1 MPAVVLY
8 RRLQP
13 WGISIPYLLD
23 DEFTDIKAAG
33 AFLGTP
39 AVPGPGDRQGVDTN
53 LIMSTAGGVLVVN
66 GTPAASDRFHPG
78 SVARVAGRVFKVALP
93 TFVTNGAA
101 NIRFGFSADGTT
113 GTDGVP
119 GIDYNASITAI
130 RIKDNVSVIY
140 TFTLGAAPHEI
151 ALIARATGGWSF
163 AKVGANWVM
172 LYIHPTNST
181 ATLFPKFIV
190 ATAAA
195 INLTVDGFRVPQSL
209 YIPTPLAYATFG
221 GGDGAL
227 GNTDAT
233 GPDGQVVA
241 VLAWTGATWAIVSG
255 KAVNTPNLG
264 ADVVVNGDFD
274 TDTDWTKGAGW
285 SIAAGVAS
293 ATAASSDLTAVV
305 APLTLGQW
313 YQVQFT
319 LSSFVG
325 GTVRP
330 ILGGTNQNL
339 YGANGTH
346 VLTGRA
352 GGTSLVFTAA
362 SATLSIDDVSVK
374 PLILSELFASVNSVS
389 TPDVHIRVAITL
401 DGAPLGKATGIVL
414 NLDSVSS
421 PANLILAWLDGRGN
435 AHLDECVAGVW
446 TSKIAAAIT
455 YSAGALLYVIRS
467 GTSAWMFYNNAQVG
481 TVQTMTENT
490 NKLFGMFKTSPLC
503 SLDAF
508 EVWPYGTGGEHG
520 RLGTM

>member
-241 VLAWTGATWAIVSG
+241 VLAWTGATWAIATN
-255 KAVNTPNLG
+255 KAVNTPALG
-264 ADVVVNGDFD
+264 ADVVVNGAFAA
-274 TDTDWTKGAGW
+274 DTDWNKGAGW
-285 SIAAGVAS
+285 TITAGVGR
-293 ATAASSDLTAVV
+293 ATAASTDLTAAV
-305 APLTLGQW
+305 APLTTGTW
-313 YQVQFT
+313 YQTVFT
-319 LSSFVG
+319 IAAFTG
-325 GTVRP
+325 GTVNVK
-330 ILGGTNQNL
+330 LGT
-339 YGANGTH
+339 AVFPTH
-346 VLTGRA
+346 GSAATFTETGRA
-352 GGTSLVFTAA
+352 TSTALAFTAA
-362 SATLSIDDVSVK
+362 AATLDVDNFSAV
-374 PLILSELFASVNSVS
+374 PLTLSELFASIGALS
-389 TPDVHIRVAITL
+389 TADVHARIAVTL
-401 DGAPLGKATGIVL
+401 DGALLGKQAGLVV
-414 NLDSVSS
+414 NLDSAAT
-421 PANLILAWLDGRGN
+421 PANFILAYLDGRGN
-435 AHLDECVAGVW
+435 AVLDECVAG
-446 TSKIAAAIT
+446 TYTNKISAAIT

-467 GTSAWMFYNNAQVG
+467 GTSAWLFYNNAQVG
-481 TVQTMTENT
+481 TVQTMAANT

-508 EVWPYGTGGEHG
+508 EVWPYGTGGEFAA
-520 RLGTM
+520 LGAM